1 MFAKAS
7 TLLAVFAV
15 AARVAASSPPACLLA
30 AVNTCENPA
39 DIKNICSK
47 ESDKV
52 TSYLTKNCGDYE
64 DAANK
69 WFKETCE
76 DAGETIS
83 GGSSNSSSSSTASHS
98 GSKTASASGT
108 LSTATGNSTES
119 SHTITG
125 ASTFATGIS
134 GAASG
139 TGSNGVYS
147 TDSNNGTVIST
158 AGTAGPTT
166 SGNAGTS
173 PTGAA
178 GTSSGSA
185 SSGAGRV
192 GMEFAGLAAI
202 GVVGA
207 MLAL

>member
-7 TLLAVFAV
+7 TFLAVFAV
-15 AARVAASSPPACLLA
+15 AARVAVAAPPACLLA

-39 DIKNICSK
+39 DIKNICSN

-52 TSYLTKNCGDYE
+52 TSYITKNCGDYE
-64 DAANK
+64 DDATK
-69 WFKETCE
+69 WFKEVCE

-83 GGSSNSSSSSTASHS
+83 GGSSNSSSSSTISSS
-98 GSKTASASGT
+98 GSKTSSASV
-108 LSTATGNSTES
+108 L
-119 SHTITG
+119 
-125 ASTFATGIS
+125 
-134 GAASG
+134 
-139 TGSNGVYS
+139 
-147 TDSNNGTVIST
+147 ST

-166 SGNAGTS
+166 TGNAGTS

-178 GTSSGSA
+178 GSA
-185 SSGAGRV
+185 SSGAASEGAATRM
-192 GMEFAGLAAI
+192 GMEVVGLAAI

>member
-7 TLLAVFAV
+7 TLFAIFAV

-39 DIKNICSK
+39 DIKEICSK

-64 DAANK
+64 DAATK

-98 GSKTASASGT
+98 GSKTATASGT
-108 LSTATGNSTES
+108 LSTASGNSTES

-147 TDSNNGTVIST
+147 TDSNNGTVLST

-166 SGNAGTS
+166 AGNAGTR
-173 PTGAA
+173 PTSAA

>member
-7 TLLAVFAV
+7 TLLAVLAL
-15 AARVAASSPPACLLA
+15 AARVAAAAPPACLLA

-39 DIKNICSK
+39 DIKNICSN

-52 TSYLTKNCGDYE
+52 TSYITKNCGDYE
-64 DAANK
+64 DAATK

-83 GGSSNSSSSSTASHS
+83 GGSSNSSSSSSTASSS
-98 GSKTASASGT
+98 GSKTSSASV
-108 LSTATGNSTES
+108 L
-119 SHTITG
+119 
-125 ASTFATGIS
+125 
-134 GAASG
+134 
-139 TGSNGVYS
+139 
-147 TDSNNGTVIST
+147 ST

-166 SGNAGTS
+166 TGNAGTS
-173 PTGAA
+173 PTSAA
-178 GTSSGSA
+178 GSA
-185 SSGAGRV
+185 SSGSPSEGGATRV
-192 GMEFAGLAAI
+192 GMEFATLAAI